1 MANYIGSRLKN
12 DIVIGKIYSVHYF
25 EYPKNYKFSGE
36 SHNFWEFVYADKGDI
51 TVYADDKEFPLKQG
65 NIIFHKPNEWH
76 NVYANSEVAAN
87 VAIISFS
94 CDSPAMSFF
103 ENKILSVGQ
112 EQKTILSKIFS
123 EYTGAFST
131 PLGDPYTTKL
141 IRKADQPFGSEQLIC
156 QYISEFLISFLRRN
170 SPSVQRSL
178 LNINRESALLN
189 MLVNYMLDHI
199 TETISISELVKYSG
213 SNKTTIASVFKN
225 NFNMSVMEYFISL
238 KIDLAKRYLRDA
250 NYNVS
255 QISEILGYSGI
266 HYFSRQ
272 FKKVTGMSPTEY
284 TISIK
289 SMVNNNLETKGDIK

>member
-1 MANYIGSRLKN
+1 MTNHIGSKLKS
-12 DIVIGKIYSVHYF
+12 DIAIGKLYSVHYF
-25 EYPKNYKFSGE
+25 EYPKNFKFTGE

-51 TVYADDKEFPLKQG
+51 TVYADSEVYTLKQG

-76 NVYANSEVAAN
+76 NVYANSAAAAN

-131 PLGDPYTTKL
+131 PLGNPYTTKL
-141 IRKADQPFGSEQLIC
+141 VRKPNQAFGAEQLIC
-156 QYISEFLISFLRRN
+156 QYIAEFLISFLRHN
-170 SPSVQRSL
+170 PPTIQRL
-178 LNINRESALLN
+178 LPNINRENALLN
-189 MLVNYMLDHI
+189 MLVNYMLDHVTQAI
-199 TETISISELVKYSG
+199 TINELVKYSG
-213 SNKTTIASVFKN
+213 SNKTTISKVFKN
-225 NFNMSVMEYFISL
+225 NFNMSVMEYFISI
-238 KIDLAKRYLRDA
+238 KIDLAKKYLREA

-255 QISEILGYSGI
+255 QISELLGYSGI

-289 SMVNNNLETKGDIK
+289 SMVNNMN